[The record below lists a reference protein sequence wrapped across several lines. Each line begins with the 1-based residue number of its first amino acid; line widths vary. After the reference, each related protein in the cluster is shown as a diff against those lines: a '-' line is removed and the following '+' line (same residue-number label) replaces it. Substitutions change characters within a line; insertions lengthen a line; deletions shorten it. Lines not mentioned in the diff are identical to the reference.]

1 MELTTRQAPVE
12 VRSPFHPSG
21 VNRSEGL
28 MEAFDVKVN
37 PGFEDYILAPCT
49 ALLAP
54 GITTLRCQA
63 TSDEYVSVLR
73 VLQDAGYDD
82 GMPPQLLESVVY
94 DHVLQ
99 IAVMKSVTQKHT
111 WLFRNN
117 YGALVMAS
125 LYPHPS
131 MGGAHAS
138 AFVVDD
144 ATRILCPRLAPV
156 YMA

>member
-1 MELTTRQAPVE
+1 MELTTKQAPVE
-12 VRSPFHPSG
+12 VCSLLHPSG
-21 VNRSEGL
+21 VDRSEDL

-37 PGFEDYILAPCT
+37 PGFQDYILMPCT
-49 ALLAP
+49 ELLAP

-82 GMPPQLLESVVY
+82 GVPPQLLESVVY

-99 IAVMKSVTQKHT
+99 IVATGNVTQKHT

-125 LYPHPS
+125 LQKHPS
-131 MGGAHAS
+131 LGGLCAGAI
-138 AFVVDD
+138 VVDD
-144 ATRILCPRLAPV
+144 ATRIFCPRLAPV